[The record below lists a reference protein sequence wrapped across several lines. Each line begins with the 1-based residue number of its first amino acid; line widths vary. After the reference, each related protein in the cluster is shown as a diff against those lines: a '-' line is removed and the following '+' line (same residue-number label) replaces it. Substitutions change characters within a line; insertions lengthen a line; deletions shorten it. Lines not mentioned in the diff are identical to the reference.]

1 MMQPPMAGAEPIV
14 VNLTPPEIKVAAGAA
29 PVEIVANVRN
39 ATTTVDQY
47 SIELENLD
55 PTWYTV
61 TVQSVSLFPG
71 DSAPIPIRLHP
82 PKGSAT
88 RAGNY
93 TFTVRARSHSD
104 PTLVGI
110 TKGVLQVGSYSI
122 FQVELAPKR
131 VTAYRGKY
139 RLTLSNGGNNEVQLD
154 LDGRDPES
162 DLNYS
167 FRGKQPTVPPGSRL
181 VVPVTVKRRGVHWV
195 GQPRRYQFSVT
206 ARPVD
211 GDEKDAKEV
220 VGELVQK
227 PYFRGLRGPLLAML
241 LALVLLFLIS
251 PTFISLCLLPIPY
264 PLNQVTCSY
273 NTFVTGLFKGSTSVT
288 PVAAAGTTQTPQ
300 SAATTAGGP
309 AFKQGF
315 AKCHDAS
322 AANAQ
327 LIGNPLDNEQNFD
340 EFGNARQATT
350 NGTLIFVR
358 ANVQSA
364 EGDVYFI
371 SNKKLYY
378 CTPDYRMLE
387 IQKP

>member
-1 MMQPPMAGAEPIV
+1 MHIEPAVAGAEPIV
-14 VNLTPPEIKVAAGAA
+14 VNVAPTEVKVEAGGQ
-29 PVEIVANVRN
+29 PVEVVASVRN

-55 PTWYTV
+55 PSWYTI

-93 TFTVRARSHSD
+93 TFIVRARSHSD
-104 PTLVGI
+104 PTMVGV

-122 FQVELAPKR
+122 FQVELAPKKM
-131 VTAYRGKY
+131 TAYRGKY

-154 LDGRDPES
+154 LEGRDPES

-167 FRGKQPTVPPGSRL
+167 FRGKQPTVQPGSRL

-195 GQPRRYQFSVT
+195 GQPRRYQFAIT

-211 GDEKDAKEV
+211 GEEKDAKEV
-220 VGELVQK
+220 VGELIQK
-227 PYFRGLRGPLLAML
+227 PYFRGLRGPLLGLLAML
-241 LALVLLFLIS
+241 LILFLIS
-251 PTFISLCLLPIPY
+251 PSFISLCLLPVPY
-264 PLNQVTCSY
+264 PLNQLTCSY
-273 NTFVTGLFKGSTSVT
+273 NSFFTGLFKGSTSPT
-288 PVAAAGTTQTPQ
+288 PAAAAGTTQTPQ
-300 SAATTAGGP
+300 SGAP
-309 AFKQGF
+309 AFQQGF

-322 AANAQ
+322 AANAK
-327 LIGNPLDNEQNFD
+327 LIGDPLNSEQNFD
-340 EFGNARQATT
+340 NYGNARQSTT

-358 ANVQSA
+358 ASPQST
-364 EGDVYFI
+364 EGDIYFI

-378 CTPDYRMLE
+378 CTLDSRLVE
-387 IQKP
+387 VQKP